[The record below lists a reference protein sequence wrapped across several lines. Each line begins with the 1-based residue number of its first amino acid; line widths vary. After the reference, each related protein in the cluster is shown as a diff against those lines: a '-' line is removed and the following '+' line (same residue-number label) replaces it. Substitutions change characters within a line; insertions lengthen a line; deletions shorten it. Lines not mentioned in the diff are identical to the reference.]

1 MEGKII
7 KNRLEQ
13 IVENVKRDKDVLAIF
28 LFGSFV
34 NDKKFRDVDVC
45 LVLAKRPS
53 NIEMSRKRLEYLAK
67 FPEFD
72 IQIFQQLPIFIRIR
86 ILKEGTCLYC
96 KNEDLLYDL
105 AFKTIREFE
114 DFKPHY
120 KAYLEGVL
128 NG

>member
-1 MEGKII
+1 MEAKNI

-13 IVENVKRDKDVLAIF
+13 IVENAKQDKDVLAVF

-34 NDKKFRDVDVC
+34 KGKEFRDVDVC
-45 LVLAKRPS
+45 LVLMKKLS

-72 IQIFQQLPIFIRIR
+72 IQIFQQLPIFIRVR
-86 ILKEGTCLYC
+86 ILKEGRILYC

-105 AFKTIREFE
+105 AFKTIKEFE
-114 DFKPHY
+114 DFKPYY
-120 KAYLEGVL
+120 KAYLKGVL

>member
-1 MEGKII
+1 MEVEII

-13 IVENVKRDKDVLAIF
+13 IVENAKQDEDVLAIF

-34 NDKKFRDVDVC
+34 KERKFRDVDVC
-45 LVLAKRPS
+45 LVLSKKLS

-86 ILKEGTCLYC
+86 ILKEGKCLCC

-114 DFKPHY
+114 DFKPYY
-120 KAYLEGVL
+120 KAYLESVL